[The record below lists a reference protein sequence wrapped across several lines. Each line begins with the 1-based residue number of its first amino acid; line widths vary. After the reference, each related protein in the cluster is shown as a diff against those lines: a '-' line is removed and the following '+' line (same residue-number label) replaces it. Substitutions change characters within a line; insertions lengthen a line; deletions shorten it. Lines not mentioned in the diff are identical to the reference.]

1 MSRWRLALLLLGGVA
16 YSAASYWMML
26 FHPSAP
32 WAVPVLLV
40 PLWLTGI
47 GLAGARL
54 GRWGAGAMVAAGLA
68 FFVFFWRGEAG
79 DPNWLYML
87 QHVGINALLCA
98 WFGSTLRAGQLSLIG
113 QFAQRVHPL
122 TPAHRLY
129 TVSVTRVWTG
139 YFAAVALL
147 SALIYALRPFAE
159 WTLFSNVVTPVGCVA
174 LFVGE
179 YLLRY
184 RLHPEFERVRMVDAL
199 RAFYA
204 HPAPG
209 GGSGSGGAR
218 ASSRP

>member
-1 MSRWRLALLLLGGVA
+1 MSGLRLALLLLAGAA
-16 YSAASYWMML
+16 YSVASYWMML
-26 FHPSAP
+26 FHPAQP

-40 PLWLTGI
+40 PLWLTGM

-54 GRWGAGAMVAAGLA
+54 GPWGAGAVVLAGL
-68 FFVFFWRGEAG
+68 VFFALVWRGEAG
-79 DPNWLYML
+79 DPQWLYML

-98 WFGSTLRAGQLSLIG
+98 WFGSSLRPGRLSLIG

-122 TPAHRLY
+122 TDAHRRY
-129 TVSVTRVWTG
+129 TAAVTRTWTF

-147 SALIYALRPFAE
+147 SGLIYALWPFSH
-159 WTLFSNVVTPVGCVA
+159 WTLFSNVVTPVGCVL

-184 RLHPEFERVRMVDAL
+184 RLHPEFERTRLVDAL

-204 HPAPG
+204 HPA
-209 GGSGSGGAR
+209 SGGDAGSVSTR
-218 ASSRP
+218 R

>member
-16 YSAASYWMML
+16 YSAASSWMML

-32 WAVPVLLV
+32 WAVPVLLG

-47 GLAGARL
+47 GLAAARL
-54 GRWGAGAMVAAGLA
+54 GRWGAGAAVLAGLI
-68 FFVFFWRGEAG
+68 FFVLFWRGEAG

-98 WFGSTLRAGQLSLIG
+98 WFGSTLRPGQLSLIG

-122 TPAHRLY
+122 TPGHRAY

-147 SALIYALRPFAE
+147 SALIYVLRPFSQ
-159 WTLFSNVVTPVGCVA
+159 WTLFSNVVTPLGCAA
-174 LFVGE
+174 LFFGE
-179 YLLRY
+179 HFLRY
-184 RLHPEFERVRMVDAL
+184 RLHPEFERTRLVDAV

-209 GGSGSGGAR
+209 TDDGAKAPAQR
-218 ASSRP
+218 

>member
-1 MSRWRLALLLLGGVA
+1 MTAWRLALVILGGAA

-47 GLAGARL
+47 GMAASHL
-54 GRWGAGAMVAAGLA
+54 GRWGAGAVVALGLA
-68 FFVFFWRGEAG
+68 FFVLFWRGETG

-87 QHVGINALLCA
+87 QHVGINLLLCG
-98 WFGSTLRAGQLSLIG
+98 WFGSTLRPGQLSLIG

-122 TPAHRLY
+122 TPAHRAY
-129 TVSVTRVWTG
+129 TASVTRVWTV
-139 YFAAVALL
+139 YFAAVAAG
-147 SALIYALRPFAE
+147 SALIYALASFKQ
-159 WTLFSNVVTPVGCVA
+159 WTVFSNLVTPLGCTA
-174 LFVGE
+174 IFFGE

-184 RLHPEFERVRMVDAL
+184 RLHPEFERTRLIDAV
-199 RAFYA
+199 RAFYT

-209 GGSGSGGAR
+209 TESGGGPR
-218 ASSRP
+218 KP

>member
-1 MSRWRLALLLLGGVA
+1 MSGFRLALVLLAGVA
-16 YSAASYWMML
+16 YSVASYWMML
-26 FHPSAP
+26 FHPAEP

-47 GLAGARL
+47 GLAAARF
-54 GRWGAGAMVAAGLA
+54 GRWGAAAVVAAGL
-68 FFVFFWRGEAG
+68 VFFALVWRGEAG

-98 WFGSTLRAGQLSLIG
+98 WFGSTLRPGQLSLIG

-122 TPAHRLY
+122 TPAHRTY
-129 TVSVTRVWTG
+129 TAAVTRTWTV
-139 YFAAVALL
+139 YFAAVAIL
-147 SALIYALRPFAE
+147 SGLIYATLPFAQ
-159 WTLFSNVVTPVGCVA
+159 WTLFSNVVTPLGCAA

-179 YLLRY
+179 FLLRY
-184 RLHPEFERVRMVDAL
+184 RLHPEFERTRMIDAV

-209 GGSGSGGAR
+209 TSGNGLPTQR
-218 ASSRP
+218 